1 MHSNK
6 LSSLPQNIASLAFVR
21 TLNLSNNS
29 LSLTAIHPI
38 FKLTTLVELYLAH
51 NDIEGPISSSF
62 TALEN
67 IQILDLEGNRITS
80 IPHEISK
87 IRHLRILLLGD
98 NSLNDLPWQALETLD
113 DLYQLDISTN
123 KLSESLLPPSLDQV
137 NISSLSNFD
146 VQCNFLTALP
156 SNLRFPSLTQFN
168 ASQNSISTTGT
179 FFTTTS
185 RLVHI
190 SLAQNQLSLLPEGVV
205 NLAHLRTLDV
215 SNNLIEHVDPR
226 LGLLDN
232 LTSFL
237 WMGNL
242 IRHRAWGGMDTE
254 GIKSALRAKVDKAI
268 LNGLEEDFAGLN
280 VDACKGECGGM
291 LNLTGK
297 LNETPLT
304 EEMISEHVH
313 PTHFPVLSKIVLQKN
328 KLATVPTEVSLITS
342 LTTLDLS
349 KNHLTSNVFG
359 RSITLEN
366 LIHLDLSVNRI
377 ETLHDLIIILS
388 APQLKSLELSFNS
401 LTSLV
406 PLRAHYPNLTT
417 LYANFNQLTSLNPS
431 DLDGLEI
438 VQVNNNSINRLPA
451 ELGLVESL
459 RLLGV
464 DGNTFRVPSRRIVD
478 AGSAAL
484 LEWLRGRCVITD
496 EQ

>member
-67 IQILDLEGNRITS
+67 IQILDLEGNRVTS

-98 NSLNDLPWQALETLD
+98 NSLQDLPWQALETLD

-123 KLSESLLPPSLDQV
+123 KFSESLLPLSLDQV

-146 VQCNFLTALP
+146 VQCNFLTSLP

-185 RLVHI
+185 RLVHL
-190 SLAQNQLSLLPEGVV
+190 SLAQNQLSVLPEGVV

-254 GIKSALRAKVDKAI
+254 GIKSAL
-268 LNGLEEDFAGLN
+268 
-280 VDACKGECGGM
+280 
-291 LNLTGK
+291 
-297 LNETPLT
+297 
-304 EEMISEHVH
+304 
-313 PTHFPVLSKIVLQKN
+313 
-328 KLATVPTEVSLITS
+328 
-342 LTTLDLS
+342 
-349 KNHLTSNVFG
+349 
-359 RSITLEN
+359 
-366 LIHLDLSVNRI
+366 
-377 ETLHDLIIILS
+377 
-388 APQLKSLELSFNS
+388 
-401 LTSLV
+401 
-406 PLRAHYPNLTT
+406 
-417 LYANFNQLTSLNPS
+417 
-431 DLDGLEI
+431 
-438 VQVNNNSINRLPA
+438 
-451 ELGLVESL
+451 
-459 RLLGV
+459 
-464 DGNTFRVPSRRIVD
+464 
-478 AGSAAL
+478 
-484 LEWLRGRCVITD
+484 
-496 EQ
+496 